1 MTFHWKIPAVAA
13 GGAFLLS
20 LLVGII
26 GGVTF
31 GTILLR
37 AFIWALTFGA
47 LAFGADM
54 LFRRYIPE
62 FYSGETATREGEERT
77 VDITLDEE
85 NPVEARRSAD
95 EEDED
100 YPEASDDSDFDSTD
114 SDIGDEEEVG
124 TPEAEPIDETVASS
138 PTVDDTMEDSESDD
152 IPEGDL
158 ADFSSQRDEDAGTG
172 DSDDARSDAGGSGD
186 GVVPNVDVLGLEED
200 PETIAR
206 AVRSFMNRDQ
216 EG

>member
-20 LLVGII
+20 LLVGIV

-54 LFRRYIPE
+54 LLRRYIPE
-62 FYSGETATREGEERT
+62 FYSGETATQEGEERT

-85 NPVEARRSAD
+85 NPVDARRSAD
-95 EEDED
+95 EEDGD
-100 YPEASDDSDFDSTD
+100 YPEASDDSDFDSAD
-114 SDIGDEEEVG
+114 SGIGDEEEVG
-124 TPEAEPIDETVASS
+124 TPETVASS
-138 PTVDDTMEDSESDD
+138 PTVDDSESDD
-152 IPEGDL
+152 IPEGDF
-158 ADFSSQRDEDAGTG
+158 ADFGSQSDEDAGAG
-172 DSDDARSDAGGSGD
+172 DSDDARSDAGGSVHS
-186 GVVPNVDVLGLEED
+186 VVPNVDVLGLDED